1 MSMRDTLQPR
11 AAQWRLGTALVCL
24 LLASSA
30 AAATKVPPPPREVNR
45 CECGPMDV
53 VFAIDDTGSMG
64 GSLNAFK
71 AAFPSL
77 LSQIQ
82 TASSG
87 DYQLG
92 LVTFKDNVTVQVN
105 LGPSWATTAPMQA
118 AVASLSAGG
127 GANDPE
133 ASDQALNTV
142 LHNIV
147 SRPNQVGSFSGAWRT
162 GARRVVVLITD
173 NRPGGFN
180 DNYTGPTLANTMAQ
194 DASNAGIKIH
204 AVYVPTGGQDA
215 TVVSIMQNYANVS
228 RGLYR
233 ETLSDGSDV
242 PLAVQDFMS
251 DCRQPSDVYMK
262 DTGGDN
268 GWEPSSGAIWYSP
281 DIKICNNP
289 NGCASSTNP
298 VFGSPNNYVF
308 VTLRNSGPLRPSG
321 PIGGSL
327 VLYYLPAGGNST
339 WPGSWQVIKAEHGI
353 FLNTNET
360 RSIRI
365 HWPNVPAPGHYCL
378 LARWV
383 SQGDPMTYVEL
394 TGSNTV
400 TNTQRNNNIAWRNI
414 DIIRLIKGGH
424 VLTTYNVRPVPGRV
438 TDLVIRPDDKPFPGR
453 VTVDLGKRMFEIW
466 RAGGGEAS
474 GLEGVEGTT
483 LFFGPEGG
491 VIHGLASDRAL
502 DERLN
507 LAFHSDG
514 EVGTFPVHVF
524 DLDRETGEDV
534 GGVRYEVSVLSP
546 DTAPFPA
553 DLAAVRTKD
562 GMVELTWPHAV
573 HHRAYRIL
581 RSEKPEAG
589 SGEEI
594 GFIEAT
600 EETLETSALRF
611 FDRES
616 LDRRFFYS
624 VVSISEGGETVSE
637 SVSADAAAN

>member
-1 MSMRDTLQPR
+1 MSKRDTLHPR
-11 AAQWRLGTALVCL
+11 AAQWRLGSALLCL
-24 LLASSA
+24 LMASSA
-30 AAATKVPPPPREVNR
+30 AAATKVPPPREVNR

-71 AAFPSL
+71 AAFPGL

-92 LVTFKDNVTVQVN
+92 LVTFKDNVRVQVD

-118 AVASLSAGG
+118 AVASLTAGG
-127 GANDPE
+127 GAGAPE

-147 SRPNQVGSFSGAWRT
+147 SRPNQIGAFAGAWRT

-180 DNYTGPTLANTMAQ
+180 DSYTGPALANTMAQ

-233 ETLSDGSDV
+233 ETRQDGTDV
-242 PLAVQDFMS
+242 PQAVQDFMS

-262 DTGGDN
+262 DTGSDIGY
-268 GWEPSSGAIWYSP
+268 EPSAGAIWYSP
-281 DIKICNNP
+281 DIKICNNA

-414 DIIRLIKGGH
+414 DIIRLILGGGVH
-424 VLTTYNVRPVPGRV
+424 TTYNVRPVPGRV
-438 TDLVIRPDDKPFPGR
+438 TDLVIRPDEKPFPGK
-453 VTVDLGKRMFEIW
+453 VSVDLGKRMFEVW

-474 GLEGVEGTT
+474 GLEGVEGTR
-483 LFFGPEGG
+483 LFFGREGG
-491 VIHGLASDRAL
+491 VIHGLYSERAL
-502 DERLN
+502 DERLD
-507 LAFHSDG
+507 LTFLSDG
-514 EVGTFPVHVF
+514 GEDGTFPIHVF
-524 DLDRETGEDV
+524 DVDRETGEDV
-534 GGVRYEVSVLSP
+534 GGVRYEVSVMRP
-546 DTAPFPA
+546 DAEPFPV
-553 DLAAVRTKD
+553 DLAAVRNEE
-562 GMVELTWPHAV
+562 GVVELTWPHAV
-573 HHRAYRIL
+573 HHKGYRIL
-581 RSEKPEAG
+581 RSEKPEPGA
-589 SGEEI
+589 GEEI
-594 GFIEAT
+594 GFIEAGEARET
-600 EETLETSALRF
+600 EALRF
-611 FDRES
+611 IDGESRERS
-616 LDRRFFYS
+616 FFYS

-637 SVSADAAAN
+637 TATADAPLN